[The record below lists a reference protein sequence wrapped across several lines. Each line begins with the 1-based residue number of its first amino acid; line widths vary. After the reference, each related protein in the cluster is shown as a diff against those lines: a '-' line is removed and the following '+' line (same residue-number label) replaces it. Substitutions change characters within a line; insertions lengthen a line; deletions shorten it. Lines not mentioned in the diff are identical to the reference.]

1 MALRKNKTLSIEQSS
16 PRHTR
21 STINN
26 IHIIKSEIHK
36 SIENK
41 HVSGMVNLDITK
53 SYDSV

>member
-1 MALRKNKTLSIEQSS
+1 MALRKNKTLAIEQSS
-16 PRHTR
+16 PHHTR

-26 IHIIKSEIHK
+26 LHIIKSEIDK

-41 HVSGMVNLDITK
+41 HVLGKVNLDITK